1 MNKKAYSHAVF
12 DMDGTLLYTEMAY
25 LASLQKVL
33 EQETS
38 KHFEFEELRQYFGST
53 SEATLQKLGVVDVAH
68 ALKEWNRIRLS
79 IVEQTVRPFDGVVEL
94 IHALSDRGIKTA
106 IVTARNRAE
115 IVEDP
120 TWYKVG
126 QFFDIVIDA
135 DSVKN
140 GKPHP
145 ESLLHYISLT
155 GAKRENIL
163 YCGDS
168 DFDRRCAEGA
178 GVDFALAVWGA
189 TNPDIKANYYPASP
203 GEILQ
208 LTAV

>member
-1 MNKKAYSHAVF
+1 M
-12 DMDGTLLYTEMAY
+12 
-25 LASLQKVL
+25 ASLQKIL

-38 KHFEFEELRQYFGST
+38 KHYEFEELRQHFGLT
-53 SEATLQKLGVVDVAH
+53 SEAILQKLGVVDVKR
-68 ALKEWNRIRLS
+68 ALKDWNKIRLG
-79 IVEQTVRPFDGVVEL
+79 IVEQSVRPFDGVVEL

-106 IVTARNRAE
+106 IITARNRAE

-126 QFFDIVIDA
+126 QFFDVVIDA
-135 DSVKN
+135 DSVEN
-140 GKPHP
+140 GKPYP
-145 ESLLHYISLT
+145 DSLLHYISLT
-155 GAKRENIL
+155 GAKREEIL

-189 TNPDIKANYYPASP
+189 YNPAIKANYYPSTP
-203 GEILQ
+203 SEILQ